1 MLPPIE
7 GRIALHPQPD
17 IDAFTTG
24 LLLGRGASL
33 LVEGQVPVEVQ
44 ELAELHGVE
53 LIAERPDMAF
63 LVDHAE
69 RPGWNVIGAADH
81 HPLDRLPPY
90 PLLWA
95 PLGSCTTLAWLAT
108 RGLPRT
114 DLIRETALRA
124 IVADTALFRSAR
136 STALDEALAREL
148 GDPLQAARWIFRLR
162 EPAEH
167 LRLSHAKRFAGVDVI
182 SVEYLEWEPE
192 LDHLID
198 VCREEGAVLLLTDV
212 QSATSH
218 LHHDHPALH
227 RTFPT
232 TSGVH
237 HASRV
242 LSRSLDLAPRLLGGK
257 GVGSSDG

>member
-7 GRIALHPQPD
+7 GPVALHPQPD

-24 LLLGRGASL
+24 LLLGRGAPL
-33 LVEGQVPVEVQ
+33 LVEGQVPIEVL
-44 ELAELHGVE
+44 ELADLHGVD
-53 LIAERPDMAF
+53 LVAERADMAF

-136 STALDEALAREL
+136 STPLDEALAREL
-148 GDPLQAARWIFRLR
+148 GDPLRAAKWVFRLR
-162 EPAEH
+162 EPAER
-167 LRLSHAKRFAGVDVI
+167 LRLSHAKRFAGIDVI
-182 SVEYLEWEPE
+182 SVEYLQWDPE
-192 LDHLID
+192 LDRLIE
-198 VCREEGAVLLLTDV
+198 VCRDDGAVLLLTDV
-212 QSATSH
+212 QAAMS
-218 LHHDHPALH
+218 LLFHDHPALH
-227 RTFPT
+227 GTFPT
-232 TSGVH
+232 ASGVH
-237 HASRV
+237 RANRV
-242 LSRSLDLAPRLLGGK
+242 LSRSLDLAPPLLADK
-257 GVGSSDG
+257 GSLSSDR